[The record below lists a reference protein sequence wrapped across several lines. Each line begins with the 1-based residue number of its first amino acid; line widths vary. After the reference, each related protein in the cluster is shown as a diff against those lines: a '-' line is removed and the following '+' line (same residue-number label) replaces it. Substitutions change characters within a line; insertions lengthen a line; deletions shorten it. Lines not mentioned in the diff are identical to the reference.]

1 MMSKRKREK
10 PSERVGQAMMT
21 FVQQMVAFSQT
32 DDQAMR
38 QVHTEH
44 YRREVHRAYD
54 AGFEHSIVWH
64 TLAIWTEEG
73 KERIG
78 YFANTLRC
86 LEAEKSELAKS
97 VRGLWTNAH
106 TRAECLFE
114 IGRVHAAEGDPNVA
128 RDFLEQARA
137 FLPIID
143 IIREGCIEEGFTP
156 AEDRLEGRIAE
167 ILLQLPDPE
176 EPGTDPN

>member
-1 MMSKRKREK
+1 MSKRKREK
-10 PSERVGQAMMT
+10 PNERLGQAMIT
-21 FVQQMVAFSQT
+21 FVGQMLDFSQT
-32 DDQAMR
+32 DDHAMR

-44 YRREVHRAYD
+44 YGHEVQRAYD
-54 AGFEHSIVWH
+54 AGFECSLSWH
-64 TLAIWTEEG
+64 TLATWTEEG

-86 LEAEKSELAKS
+86 LDAEKEELAKT

-106 TRAECLFE
+106 MRAECLFE
-114 IGRVHAAEGDPNVA
+114 IGRVYAAEGDPNVA
-128 RDFLEQARA
+128 RDFLEQART

-143 IIREGCIEEGFTP
+143 ILREGCAKEGIQC

-167 ILLQLPDPE
+167 VLLQLPDSE
-176 EPGTDPN
+176 EPTTDPA